1 MEEIEKAL
9 QALAEALSDKEAVA
23 KVSVTITLTRPKP
36 NKAIKPENK

>member
-9 QALAEALSDKEAVA
+9 QALVEALNDKEAVT

-36 NKAIKPENK
+36 NKATKPENK